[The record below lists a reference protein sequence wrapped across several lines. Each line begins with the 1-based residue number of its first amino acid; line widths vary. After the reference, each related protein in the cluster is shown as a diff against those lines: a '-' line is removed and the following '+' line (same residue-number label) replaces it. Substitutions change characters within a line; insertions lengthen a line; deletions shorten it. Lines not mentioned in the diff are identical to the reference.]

1 MNDKLGVHVGS
12 FAGLNKRFLS
22 EQELISMMRSS
33 IEWQEHNGPMVIIVD
48 EPFYDMIFRMGL
60 EELYQDII
68 PLYDEADENRKV
80 PQTQLEAYV
89 MAKSMLPPEVYFLEL
104 DQVVSEHIPNGG
116 TLQDGKVLSLKSQW
130 GEENFVDLQLELL
143 PEFYK
148 QLWLTTMFQELFM
161 QKLLPPT

>member
-1 MNDKLGVHVGS
+1 MNNKLGVHIGS

-22 EQELISMMRSS
+22 EEELVSMIRSS

-60 EELYQDII
+60 EELYQDLI
-68 PLYDEADENRKV
+68 PFLEV
-80 PQTQLEAYV
+80 PQSQLEALV
-89 MAKSMLPPEVYFLEL
+89 MAKSMMPPEVYFLEL
-104 DQVVSEHIPNGG
+104 DQVVSEHIPNEG

-148 QLWLTTMFQELFM
+148 QLWLTTVCQELFM
-161 QKLLPPT
+161 QRLLPKI